1 MLIFNCSQAFAA
13 HIEPKKAGPAPLFG
27 EAPSPHPSE
36 DLPFLIDTDGQPP
49 RHVQQWLVHFVRIRR
64 KPCAVAMDIATRY
77 AMVFGEVKKGDAE
90 GFLNAFTTRL
100 VNEMTL
106 AASEVGVIADF
117 ELSLA
122 RFLERHSRFQFVRR
136 MERSTL
142 AHLKEAIWNFDYR
155 CEMADRVLT
164 SHEECALVD
173 AQINATPR
181 TVKGRKGFFV
191 AHEEMLCA
199 WLGAYAGLT
208 PDGERAVRQR
218 LRDQA
223 RRALPGVTMPPVP
236 ETTH

>member
-1 MLIFNCSQAFAA
+1 VLIFNCSQAFAA
-13 HIEPKKAGPAPLFG
+13 HIEPKNTGPAPLVG

-64 KPCAVAMDIATRY
+64 KPCAVVMDVDTRY
-77 AMVFGEVKKGDAE
+77 AMVFGELKKGDAE
-90 GFLNAFTTRL
+90 GFLNALTTRL

-122 RFLERHSRFQFVRR
+122 RFMERHSRFQFVRR

-142 AHLKEAIWNFDYR
+142 AHLKEAIRDFEYH
-155 CEMADRVLT
+155 CEAENRVLI

-173 AQINATPR
+173 ARINATPR
-181 TVKGRKGFFV
+181 NAKGRNGFFI

-199 WLGAYAGLT
+199 WLGAFAGLT
-208 PDGERAVRQR
+208 PEGERAVRQR
-218 LRDQA
+218 LRDKA
-223 RRALPGVTMPPVP
+223 RRALSGVTMPPVP